1 MSYDRRTLPKE
12 KRTIPLRGSDTHKGK
27 WFKCWNCGFP
37 CYTEREKLDKNGT
50 YDGVG
55 YTVVSVADVSSPT
68 IGDKNWHL
76 LSMNTIRNDFLL
88 VAPDAN
94 GDPIYSECSH
104 RQLVTQFCPSCGCP
118 RWQ

>member
-1 MSYDRRTLPKE
+1 MLYDRRTLPKE
-12 KRTIPLRGSDTHKGK
+12 KKTIPLRGSDTHKGK

-37 CYTEREKLDKNGT
+37 CYTEREKLDDHDS

-55 YTVVSVADVSSPT
+55 YTVVSVADVSTPT
-68 IGDKNWHL
+68 FGDKYWHL

-88 VAPDAN
+88 VQPDPN

-104 RQLVTQFCPSCGCP
+104 SQKVTQFCPSCGCP
-118 RWQ
+118 RWK